1 MLLFFYSITS
11 PITLTISNAIDFNF
25 LKQASHISANEPDK
39 SVQAQPQAQVFYA
52 NVGGNIQQVAANSV
66 IMNGNKSI
74 KLLMNMPSAGSFN
87 PSDQVQVA
95 SGSQP
100 TDENGC
106 KPNEEQAQAGKEMS
120 KMPNMNGDNT
130 LLKALLQTA
139 PKNATAPVNSTTA
152 GMLGLESSTVRDG
165 KSWFD
170 HDLIN
175 PFVID

>member
-1 MLLFFYSITS
+1 MLLFLYSITS
-11 PITLTISNAIDFNF
+11 PITLTVSNAIDFNY
-25 LKQASHISANEPDK
+25 LKQALHIPANEPDK

-74 KLLMNMPSAGSFN
+74 KLLMNMPSFN
-87 PSDQVQVA
+87 PSGQVQVA

-106 KPNEEQAQAGKEMS
+106 KPNEEQVQAGKEMS

-152 GMLGLESSTVRDG
+152 NMLGLESSTVRDG
-165 KSWFD
+165 KSWFN